1 MLAYS
6 SNAGE
11 AVIIKAAR
19 HFRITNERDILR
31 KFQPRTPHL
40 RRLVDEILEPADPTA
55 IVLKYFRD
63 DLMTASTAKKLNGKE
78 IRYVSKR
85 VLEALK
91 VRMKMAMYTL
101 VSTKY
106 LISR

>member
-1 MLAYS
+1 M
-6 SNAGE
+6 
-11 AVIIKAAR
+11 
-19 HFRITNERDILR
+19 
-31 KFQPRTPHL
+31 
-40 RRLVDEILEPADPTA
+40 VDEILEPADPTA

-91 VRMKMAMYTL
+91 VLHEDGYVHTGKYQIL
-101 VSTKY
+101 DQSLKSST
-106 LISR
+106 RF